1 MKATIIRTIEGKIVT
16 TVYDVPSL
24 VPAMKE
30 LGLKVVDIVNE
41 PYMEKYLLGLPRFE
55 GLNKIQLGTA
65 PTCATKIST
74 PTRYSSMR
82 SAEPSDELRYHRC
95 HTRRQNPTGGSVGG
109 SIH

>member
-55 GLNKIQLGTA
+55 GLIGPIGDGANV
-65 PTCATKIST
+65 
-74 PTRYSSMR
+74 RYEDINSNEVFFDAVSR
-82 SAEPSDELRYHRC
+82 A
-95 HTRRQNPTGGSVGG
+95 
-109 SIH
+109 